1 MNNSAFELCRPSEGL
16 LKSFRRPSGV
26 EITPF
31 SFFFGHPRAHARISS
46 GLTGT
51 CAEMA
56 GLAKCSDSQY
66 PSADHDLWHL
76 AVSAGFRTVTLV
88 SVQNLGSGDSLSRKL
103 ALNRAM
109 KVSEVSIKGLKRCN
123 TLDMTEPSLEYVTQ
137 SG

>member
-1 MNNSAFELCRPSEGL
+1 MNHSAFELCRPSEGL
-16 LKSFRRPSGV
+16 LKAQKAFRWPSRV

-56 GLAKCSDSQY
+56 GLGKCSDSQY
-66 PSADHDLWHL
+66 PSTDHDLWHQT
-76 AVSAGFRTVTLV
+76 VSAGFRTVTLV
-88 SVQNLGSGDSLSRKL
+88 SVQNLGSRGSLSRNL
-103 ALNRAM
+103 ALNRSI

-123 TLDMTEPSLEYVTQ
+123 TLDMTEPSLE
-137 SG
+137 

>member
-1 MNNSAFELCRPSEGL
+1 MNHSAFELWRPSEGL
-16 LKSFRRPSGV
+16 LKAFRRPSGV

-56 GLAKCSDSQY
+56 GLAECSDSQY
-66 PSADHDLWHL
+66 PSTDHDLWHQ

-88 SVQNLGSGDSLSRKL
+88 LVQNLRSRDSLSRKL
-103 ALNRAM
+103 ALNQAM
-109 KVSEVSIKGLKRCN
+109 KVSEVSIKGLKKAIR
-123 TLDMTEPSLEYVTQ
+123 
-137 SG
+137 

>member
-1 MNNSAFELCRPSEGL
+1 MNHSAFKLCRPSEGL
-16 LKSFRRPSGV
+16 LKAFRRPSGV

-31 SFFFGHPRAHARISS
+31 GFFFRHPRAHARISS
-46 GLTGT
+46 RLTGT

-66 PSADHDLWHL
+66 PSIGHDLWHQT
-76 AVSAGFRTVTLV
+76 VSAGFRTVTLV
-88 SVQNLGSGDSLSRKL
+88 SVQNLGSRDSLSRKL

-123 TLDMTEPSLEYVTQ
+123 MLDMTEPSLEYVTQ